1 MIMRRSVWVS
11 ASLLAAAACAPRTT
25 ATKPYDVLV
34 SGGTVVDGT
43 GQPRFRADVAVQGD
57 RVVRVSREPIPAD
70 SAALVLDAEGHHTR
84 FGAEIREETVTRVDF
99 SGPPHKAFVGD
110 AATTGIV
117 SLPGVGAGAPT
128 PVSTPFT
135 GPGGGALRR
144 TQTSMSI
151 NARHSF

>member
-11 ASLLAAAACAPRTT
+11 ASLLAAAACAPGTT

-70 SAALVLDAEGHHTR
+70 SAALVLDAE
-84 FGAEIREETVTRVDF
+84 
-99 SGPPHKAFVGD
+99 
-110 AATTGIV
+110 
-117 SLPGVGAGAPT
+117 
-128 PVSTPFT
+128 
-135 GPGGGALRR
+135 
-144 TQTSMSI
+144 
-151 NARHSF
+151 